1 MRESKN
7 SSQFTLLGERGERE
21 RKKKH
26 LRRFQ
31 NLLRA
36 AKEPL

>member
-7 SSQFTLLGERGERE
+7 SSQFTLLGEGGGERK
-21 RKKKH
+21 KKKH